1 MKVRVRCPAK
11 VNLHLQVLGR
21 RSDDYHEL
29 RTIFAAV
36 GAWDELFVESA
47 PAGVLELTVEPA
59 GVVPAGDDNLVMRA
73 ARLLAEHLGVA
84 QGARMRLHKGI
95 PVAGGL
101 GGGSS
106 DAAATLVGLAC
117 VWGSSRE
124 IVELDPLAQTLG
136 ADVPFFLTGGVAWG
150 IGRGSEVT
158 PLPDLP
164 PWWLVL
170 LPGPEP
176 IPTVEVYRAL
186 DPTPLD
192 RQPVSEIY
200 QWVTAGG
207 EFPLGGC
214 HNDLQATVVNRW
226 PEVGRR
232 LERARATQPL
242 LAMVSG
248 SGGTVFGLYEDEA
261 RARRAAGALGAFRP
275 TVAPLLTRQASVLR
289 PSAMEE

>member
-117 VWGSSRE
+117 VWGSSGKLSSSTRSPKRS
-124 IVELDPLAQTLG
+124 V
-136 ADVPFFLTGGVAWG
+136 
-150 IGRGSEVT
+150 RMCRS
-158 PLPDLP
+158 
-164 PWWLVL
+164 
-170 LPGPEP
+170 
-176 IPTVEVYRAL
+176 
-186 DPTPLD
+186 
-192 RQPVSEIY
+192 S
-200 QWVTAGG
+200 
-207 EFPLGGC
+207 
-214 HNDLQATVVNRW
+214 
-226 PEVGRR
+226 
-232 LERARATQPL
+232 
-242 LAMVSG
+242 S
-248 SGGTVFGLYEDEA
+248 
-261 RARRAAGALGAFRP
+261 RAASRG
-275 TVAPLLTRQASVLR
+275 V
-289 PSAMEE
+289 